1 MAPSVISYILLHL
14 FLRVSANYVLT
25 ITPQNP
31 LVPFGGSIKLNCSI
45 NNPSCTTYWKGL
57 DINLGSIYNAPGY
70 SVLKIENAD
79 VRVEG
84 TQICMINCPGRSKN
98 LEKSVFLQVYALP
111 ETLLLSTNITDGIP
125 YLHCFMK
132 GARPLDSIKV
142 QCYRSSEKLD
152 NSEYFE
158 EITPDE
164 DLDIFNVTWSWR
176 ISNEDFIQ
184 AQTLYKCEAE
194 LFLSDQT
201 FRIQGIMDKPNE
213 VGTTEILSTTVNITD
228 NQSNPLTTRHPENF
242 STSTNSATLYTRTP
256 EEGTTTPQS
265 TSTVLRSHTTY
276 KKPFS
281 PDTSSNVLSITPQN
295 PLVPLGGSIKLNC
308 SINNPFCTPHWTGLD
323 INLGNVHSVP
333 GYSILTIENASVPM
347 EGTKLCVQSCRDGTR
362 NLQKSVFLQV
372 YALPKTL
379 LLSTNIT
386 NGIPYLHCFLKQMRP
401 YVDIKVQ
408 CYRGSEKL
416 GASEDV
422 TTDEHS
428 NIFNVTW
435 SWRISNK
442 DFMQSQTLFKC
453 EAELSLGE
461 HTFRI
466 MGILDKPNEART
478 TETLPTTVTITTN
491 QPEALTTG
499 LRKIVYTHTNSA
511 TSYTRTNKET
521 PSSQSTSTVFRRYI
535 TYKELP
541 TPETLRTTDPG
552 NITEVNQTVVMT
564 TATPATQRTS
574 ITECANLTTVP
585 PHSENIIWMVIPA
598 AGLVGSILLILHTW
612 RQLHKKGFFQPNEL
626 PWSDCK
632 HGPKDLVNSLE
643 TGSSSYQLKNQIKYS

>member
-281 PDTSSNVLSITPQN
+281 PDTS
-295 PLVPLGGSIKLNC
+295 
-308 SINNPFCTPHWTGLD
+308 
-323 INLGNVHSVP
+323 
-333 GYSILTIENASVPM
+333 
-347 EGTKLCVQSCRDGTR
+347 
-362 NLQKSVFLQV
+362 
-372 YALPKTL
+372 LPKTL